1 MSAQIYTLTLW
12 SIQWFSSKVQDLCI
26 FNVVSIEWHRQG
38 FLVVLFFKIK
48 IKKKKEKKPD
58 MLVSL
63 TYQKHMA
70 DEENQPTETVLFMS
84 TGSFSFES
92 RKLATSICLLFLMGM
107 KRSPP
112 ILEGVCFLFLPT
124 IQKCPRWLADASLQS
139 FGTRLQRAHLTWR
152 FARRFWWAQRHV
164 GWFAGRQTAQ
174 GVWARWAG
182 LSLPSRHGSVC
193 DGHIQLQDAVDVVLK
208 AKLSHYCTGFR
219 TTCNVTLGIVLTV
232 WTRFGCARSA
242 SNANARL

>member
-1 MSAQIYTLTLW
+1 
-12 SIQWFSSKVQDLCI
+12 
-26 FNVVSIEWHRQG
+26 
-38 FLVVLFFKIK
+38 
-48 IKKKKEKKPD
+48 
-58 MLVSL
+58 MLVCL
-63 TYQKHMA
+63 IYQKHMA
-70 DEENQPTETVLFMS
+70 DEENQPTVTVLFTS

-124 IQKCPRWLADASLQS
+124 TQKKPPWLAEASRQS
-139 FGTRLQRAHLTWR
+139 FGKSKKGTRLQWSHLTWR

-164 GWFAGRQTAQ
+164 GWLAGRQTAQ
-174 GVWARWAG
+174 GVWARRAG
-182 LSLPSRHGSVC
+182 LSLPSRHGSVR

-208 AKLSHYCTGFR
+208 PKLSHYCTGFR

-232 WTRFGCARSA
+232 CTRFGCASSA
-242 SNANARL
+242 RNARL